1 MFRKKK
7 NARGISWEYI
17 KKRHSTIVNE
27 LKSLSGWDNIKASVV
42 EAESLGEYSLV
53 SLYVATEVY
62 RETRSQIEYLSEKV
76 ESINSRLES
85 IRSENAEKLKQVERD
100 IKEIKEKL
108 EELEK
113 RTLFLG
119 SIEKMIP
126 RLTEL
131 EEKLEAYPSELITK
145 LEKTYGHKI
154 NEEINQIVQERLKL
168 IEEDLKRGIFGVS
181 VDLAETLKE
190 IQGKYEKI
198 ILENYTL
205 REELKE
211 KDLQIAELTQRL
223 TTLQKQLEIVNDLD
237 KKLEKYRKLAEEFRR
252 MKESLIKITGIDDVD
267 IALEELK
274 EYVPKTKIKPLL
286 DETKRLLAQIE
297 ELKKENEQLREEN
310 RRLESSLKKLLGKE
324 SPNSEF

>member
-17 KKRHSTIVNE
+17 KKRHSAIVNE

-53 SLYVATEVY
+53 SLYAATEVY

-85 IRSENAEKLKQVERD
+85 IRSENVEKFKHVERD

-145 LEKTYGHKI
+145 LEKAYGHKI
-154 NEEINQIVQERLKL
+154 SEEINQIVQEKLKL

-181 VDLAETLKE
+181 VDLAKTLKE

-198 ILENYTL
+198 LLENYTL

-297 ELKKENEQLREEN
+297 ELKKENEHLKEEN
-310 RRLESSLKKLLGKE
+310 KRLESSLKKLLEKE
-324 SPNSEF
+324 SLNSEF